1 MTMMMMMM
9 MMVMKKMM
17 KIMMCVLACLQL
29 SPIFPFIITGCLA
42 MIYGSIF
49 MLSITSF
56 EPTIGRIIREKKLTK
71 KSHICTERVNLVKS
85 HRVLRVSI
93 DFKGNF
99 F

>member
-1 MTMMMMMM
+1 MTTTTMMMMMM
-9 MMVMKKMM
+9 MMMKT
-17 KIMMCVLACLQL
+17 MMCVLASLQL
-29 SPIFPFIITGCLA
+29 SPIFPFIITESLA

-56 EPTIGRIIREKKLTK
+56 EPAIGRRIREKKLTK
-71 KSHICTERVNLVKS
+71 KSHIYTEGVNLVKS